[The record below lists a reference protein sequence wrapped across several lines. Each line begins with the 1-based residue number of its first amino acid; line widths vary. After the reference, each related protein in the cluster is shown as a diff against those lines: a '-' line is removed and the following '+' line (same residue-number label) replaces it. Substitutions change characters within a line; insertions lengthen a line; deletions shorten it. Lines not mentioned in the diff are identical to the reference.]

1 MLRFGVSASTPRPG
15 PAWRD
20 AVRRFDDLGVDIVSI
35 ADHVGRVDPFP
46 ALAAAA
52 MVSDRLRLGTY
63 VLNVEFWNPLLLA
76 RAAATVDLLADGRL
90 ELGIGAGHAQ
100 VEFEQAGI
108 PYHPP
113 RRRIDR
119 LEQVVPVLR
128 RLLDGDTVTDEPLG
142 LVDAAVGF
150 SPAGRVPLLVGGN
163 GERVLRLA
171 GREADAVGMVGV
183 TSGTTTVHT
192 DLSHWSWD
200 GLADRLA
207 VARDAAAGRP
217 ALPAPD
223 LLVQAV
229 VVTDDRRAGAATML
243 DEGETDVDRHLDS
256 PFVLVGTEAEIGA
269 QLDRMEAMGVATV
282 HVFERNAE
290 AIAPVFAARR

>member
-1 MLRFGVSASTPRPG
+1 MLQFGVSASTPRPG
-15 PAWRD
+15 SAWRE
-20 AVRRFDDLGVDIVSI
+20 AVRRFDDLGVDVVSI
-35 ADHVGRVDPFP
+35 ADHVGVVDPFP
-46 ALAAAA
+46 ALVAAATI
-52 MVSDRLRLGTY
+52 SDRLRLSTY

-90 ELGIGAGHAQ
+90 QLGLGAGHAQ

-108 PYHPP
+108 PYRSPG
-113 RRRIDR
+113 RRIDR
-119 LEQVVPVLR
+119 LERVVPVLR
-128 RLLDGDTVTDEPLG
+128 RLLDGDTVTDPTLG
-142 LVDAAVGF
+142 LVDAAIGF
-150 SPAGRVPLLVGGN
+150 APAGRVPLLVGGN

-171 GREADAVGMVGV
+171 GRAADAVGLVGV

-207 VARDAAAGRP
+207 VARDAAAGRSTPP
-217 ALPAPD
+217 AAD
-223 LLVQAV
+223 VLVQAV

-256 PFVLVGTEAEIGA
+256 PFVLVGTDAEIGA
-269 QLDRMEAMGVATV
+269 QLDRMEAMGIATV
-282 HVFERNAE
+282 HVFERHAE
-290 AIAPVFAARR
+290 ALAPVFAARR